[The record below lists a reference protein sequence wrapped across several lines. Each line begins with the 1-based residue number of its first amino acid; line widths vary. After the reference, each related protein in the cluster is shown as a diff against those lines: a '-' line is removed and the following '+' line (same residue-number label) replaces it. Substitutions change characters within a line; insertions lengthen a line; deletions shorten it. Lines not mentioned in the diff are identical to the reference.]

1 MSENIY
7 FQSGDIEISQNL
19 ARFGSKSFAVANIGS
34 VDTKKIGPGARAP
47 IGGLIA
53 LGGLIYMATTST
65 VIGLVVAAIGAAIY
79 YFAKPK
85 TALVLRT
92 SSGDVQ
98 ALESTDHKQI
108 QDIKTAIERAFVSRK

>member
-1 MSENIY
+1 
-7 FQSGDIEISQNL
+7 
-19 ARFGSKSFAVANIGS
+19 
-34 VDTKKIGPGARAP
+34 
-47 IGGLIA
+47 
-53 LGGLIYMATTST
+53 MATTST